1 MPPPLAPLRSPLP
14 PGSALEPPPDAPFEW
29 AVSTGGSASSI
40 APDGAGGAFV
50 TGIFSGSRWFGSTTL
65 ECYNSY
71 DTFLMHVTALG
82 AIDWAIQGDMPDSF
96 GRSLTH
102 DGAGGALVT
111 GCFSGSSG
119 ISSTR
124 AFVMHVVRSG
134 VIDWVAVTSGTSFE
148 GAYFTAGTSNLAQG
162 TGIVSDGA
170 GGALVTGWFSGVASF
185 GLTSLESRGN
195 LDVFVMHVTASGAI
209 DWAVQAGGAAYDEGM
224 GIAGDGAGGALV
236 TGAFT
241 GKAVFGTTLLGSR
254 GSKDVFAMHVTTSGT
269 IDWAVRAGGT
279 FDDQGNGIAYDGAGG
294 ALVTGW
300 FNDVASFGNSSLKSR
315 GDLDVFAMHVTAS
328 GAIDWAV
335 QAGGTS
341 DDSGNGI
348 ASDGAG
354 GALVTGA
361 FNGAASFG
369 STTLET
375 VSRLR
380 GDYDGFVTH
389 VTASGV
395 IDWARSTG
403 GTLTAWGYGIAQRDE
418 VGGFLVTGTFMGN
431 VSLGSSTIAGQ
442 PIQTNTFAASLMPPL
457 PPPPLPRPPSTP
469 VNTGFSWFTIFIDP
483 SLAVMILFAC
493 ALLFW

>member
-1 MPPPLAPLRSPLP
+1 
-14 PGSALEPPPDAPFEW
+14 
-29 AVSTGGSASSI
+29 
-40 APDGAGGAFV
+40 
-50 TGIFSGSRWFGSTTL
+50 
-65 ECYNSY
+65 
-71 DTFLMHVTALG
+71 
-82 AIDWAIQGDMPDSF
+82 
-96 GRSLTH
+96 
-102 DGAGGALVT
+102 
-111 GCFSGSSG
+111 
-119 ISSTR
+119 
-124 AFVMHVVRSG
+124 
-134 VIDWVAVTSGTSFE
+134 
-148 GAYFTAGTSNLAQG
+148 
-162 TGIVSDGA
+162 
-170 GGALVTGWFSGVASF
+170 
-185 GLTSLESRGN
+185 
-195 LDVFVMHVTASGAI
+195 
-209 DWAVQAGGAAYDEGM
+209 
-224 GIAGDGAGGALV
+224 
-236 TGAFT
+236 
-241 GKAVFGTTLLGSR
+241 
-254 GSKDVFAMHVTTSGT
+254 
-269 IDWAVRAGGT
+269 
-279 FDDQGNGIAYDGAGG
+279 
-294 ALVTGW
+294 
-300 FNDVASFGNSSLKSR
+300 
-315 GDLDVFAMHVTAS
+315 MHVTAS

-403 GTLTAWGYGIAQRDE
+403 GTLTASGYGIAQRDE

>member
-1 MPPPLAPLRSPLP
+1 MLP
-14 PGSALEPPPDAPFEW
+14 SPDAPFEW
-29 AVSTGGSASSI
+29 AVSSGGTASSI

-50 TGIFSGSRWFGSTTL
+50 TGIFSGRQLFGSTTL
-65 ECYNSY
+65 EGYNSY

-82 AIDWAIQGDMPDSF
+82 AIDWAIQGNMSDSF

-111 GCFSGSSG
+111 GCFSGSSAPA
-119 ISSTR
+119 R
-124 AFVMHVVRSG
+124 AYVMHVMRSG
-134 VIDWVAVTSGTSFE
+134 VIDWVAVAGGKSFDN
-148 GAYFTAGTSNLAQG
+148 AYFTAGTSNLAQG

-185 GLTSLESRGN
+185 GSTSLESRGD

-209 DWAVQAGGAAYDEGM
+209 DWAVQAGGTVNDDGL
-224 GIAGDGAGGALV
+224 GIASDGAGGALV

-241 GKAVFGTTLLGSR
+241 GKALFGTTLLGSR
-254 GSKDVFAMHVTTSGT
+254 GSKDVFVMHVTTSGA
-269 IDWAVRAGGT
+269 IGWAVRAGGT
-279 FDDQGNGIAYDGAGG
+279 FDDQGHGIAYDGAGG

-300 FNDVASFGNSSLKSR
+300 FSGEASFGNSSIKSH
-315 GDLDVFAMHVTAS
+315 GDFDVFAMHVTAS
-328 GAIDWAV
+328 GAIDWVV

-354 GALVTGA
+354 GALVTGT

-380 GDYDGFVTH
+380 GDYDGFVMH

-403 GTLTAWGYGIAQRDE
+403 GTLNAWGNGIAQRDE

-442 PIQTNTFAASLMPPL
+442 PLQINSFAASLMPPP
-457 PPPPLPRPPSTP
+457 PPPPLPPPPSPP
-469 VNTGFSWFTIFIDP
+469 VNSGFSWFTSVIDP
-483 SLAVMILFAC
+483 SLAVVLLFAC
-493 ALLFW
+493 ALLLW